1 MGEYTV
7 TFAAAAARQFRKL
20 PAQVQQRLSKKI
32 DRLAVNPRPHGY
44 EPLEGEPG
52 YRIRVG
58 DYRVVYDIQD
68 SVLVVLVLNVA
79 HRRHVYD
86 R

>member
-1 MGEYTV
+1 MYSIE
-7 TFAAAAARQFRKL
+7 FRASAARQFRKL
-20 PAQVQQRLSKKI
+20 PEQVQRRLRQKI
-32 DRLAVNPRPHGY
+32 DLLATNPRPHGY

-52 YRIRVG
+52 YRVKVG
-58 DYRVVYDIQD
+58 DYRIVYDIQD
-68 SVLVVLVLNVA
+68 QVLVVLILRVA

>member
-1 MGEYTV
+1 MYSIE
-7 TFAAAAARQFRKL
+7 FRASAARQFRKL
-20 PAQVQQRLSKKI
+20 PEQVQRRLRQKI
-32 DRLAVNPRPHGY
+32 DLLATNPRPHGY

-52 YRIRVG
+52 YRVKVG
-58 DYRVVYDIQD
+58 DYRIVYDIQD
-68 SVLVVLVLNVA
+68 QMLMVLILRVA